1 MKKVYIMIG
10 AVTFVVGFVLGAALL
25 LAKLT
30 KRLELCCDD
39 ESDIEELYRIDG
51 DGSFIDK
58 MKSIFD

>member
-25 LAKLT
+25 LAKVT
-30 KRLELCCDD
+30 KRLELYCDD

-51 DGSFIDK
+51 DGGFVDK
-58 MKSIFD
+58 MISIFD